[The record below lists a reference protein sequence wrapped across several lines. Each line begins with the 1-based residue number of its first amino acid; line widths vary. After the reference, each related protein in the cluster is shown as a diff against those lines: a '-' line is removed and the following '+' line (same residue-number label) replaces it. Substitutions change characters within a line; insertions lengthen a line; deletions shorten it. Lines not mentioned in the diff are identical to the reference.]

1 MDHRGIQ
8 YLYLHFLNS
17 NIYYFMKN
25 RIELELQAENFDM
38 NWLIYAFSG
47 PILWALSTHIDKY
60 LVERYFKQGSVA
72 VLMVFTAIIGA
83 LTLPFVWFLQPDVVA
98 LDLESIVLIA
108 ISGTLY
114 MSAIYFYLQ
123 ALQTE
128 EASTI
133 SPFFQAAGVFGLIFG
148 YAILGEQISYSQIIG
163 ALLIIAGSVI
173 LSLNFGQN
181 TNHVK
186 KQLVI
191 LMLFCAL
198 AISLSSLIFKFF
210 ASHDEFW
217 TTTFWNFFGQALFGV
232 ILMLAPKNRKQFS
245 EMIHANAG
253 ALLSVTMTNELI
265 NLGGNLGVRYTLIL
279 APLGVVQAISSTT
292 SFFVLFFGVIL
303 SLFLPNLSR
312 EKITIGSLMQK
323 IIATTLVFAGILL
336 INMQ

>member
-1 MDHRGIQ
+1 M
-8 YLYLHFLNS
+8 Y
-17 NIYYFMKN
+17 
-25 RIELELQAENFDM
+25 
-38 NWLIYAFSG
+38 WLIYAFSG
-47 PILWALSTHIDKY
+47 PVLWALSTHIDKY

-83 LTLPFVWFLQPDVVA
+83 LALPLIWFFQPGAVA
-98 LDLESIVLIA
+98 LDHESMVVIA
-108 ISGTLY
+108 ASGILY

-133 SPFFQAAGVFGLIFG
+133 APFFQAAGVFGLILG
-148 YAILGEQISYSQIIG
+148 YFILGEKISYLQIIG
-163 ALLIIAGSVI
+163 VLLIIAGSVI
-173 LSLNFGQN
+173 LSFRFGQG
-181 TNHVK
+181 TSQVK
-186 KQLVI
+186 KKLVI

-210 ASHDEFW
+210 AVRDEFW

-232 ILMLAPKNRKQFS
+232 ILMLAAENRKQFS

-253 ALLSVTMTNELI
+253 ALLSVNVANELI
-265 NLGGNLGVRYTLIL
+265 NLGGNLGVRYTLLL

-303 SLFLPNLSR
+303 SLFFPNLAR
-312 EKITIGSLMQK
+312 EEISIGNLMQK
-323 IIATTLVFAGILL
+323 IIAATLVVAGVLL
-336 INMQ
+336 INVQ